1 MHDLTKDDNTMKYV
15 RSSTKIIEEMEGDGD
30 ILVGFSEIIE
40 RGEITILVRI
50 LMKLMKDLKGF
61 VIITVLSC
69 R

>member
-40 RGEITILVRI
+40 RWDHDLGENINEINERF
-50 LMKLMKDLKGF
+50 KRFCNNKGS
-61 VIITVLSC
+61 LL
-69 R
+69 